1 MIKPLKV
8 PRAKFLATLKQIS
21 RTIPDLGV
29 NDEIPY
35 ANMSRAVVRGVER
48 ARDRERVGSVHS
60 IVILF
65 G

>member
-1 MIKPLKV
+1 VKV

-35 ANMSRAVVRGVER
+35 ANMSRAVVNGG
-48 ARDRERVGSVHS
+48 GSLHN
-60 IVILF
+60 ILMLF